1 MTTTNSERVAKS
13 RAALVARGGK
23 RIPTGW
29 LQPAEAQAL
38 DLLVATGYGVSPV
51 HAISRALVDAAKR
64 EKAKVCVDATG
75 AGKSDTSNT
84 GL

>member
-1 MTTTNSERVAKS
+1 MTSTNSSRVAKS
-13 RAALVARGGK
+13 RAALVARGGR

-51 HAISRALVDAAKR
+51 HAISRALVDAAR
-64 EKAKVCVDATG
+64 KVQ
-75 AGKSDTSNT
+75 S
-84 GL
+84 